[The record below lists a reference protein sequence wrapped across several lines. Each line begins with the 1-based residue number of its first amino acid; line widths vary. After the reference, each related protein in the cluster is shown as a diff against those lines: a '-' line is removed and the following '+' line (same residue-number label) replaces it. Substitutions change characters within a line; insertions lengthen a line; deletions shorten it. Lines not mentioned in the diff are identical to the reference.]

1 MNGGSPNLTAM
12 ARPKQIPDSDV
23 HRAILHLLCTE
34 GDKSVSFSRVARL
47 SGLAPATLVQ
57 RFGGMD
63 AMMTAALCA
72 GWDAAEAA
80 LTNVAHASHNSR
92 GIRQILKSLPPNT
105 GLLSASARDSALRQ
119 RATAWRRAVEAALAA
134 RLTGKTNAAQTAAIL
149 FAFWQGQSAWQNI
162 GGKGPRLKDAL
173 KRLL

>member
-34 GDKSVSFSRVARL
+34 GDKSVSFSRVA
-47 SGLAPATLVQ
+47 

-149 FAFWQGQSAWQNI
+149 FAFWQGQSAWQDI
-162 GGKGPRLKDAL
+162 GDKGPRLKDAL